1 MHHIKHYLAILLIVI
16 VVSGQNEEEVK
27 EVPSET
33 QIPADRFVY
42 EEGDSSETQVPADR
56 FVYEE
61 GDSSETQVPADRFIY
76 EEGDSLETQLSAD
89 RFVYE
94 EGGGFSQNPP
104 TSNAKDSGEPKVTY
118 YTPVGYA
125 PATAGPLTIKKVAH
139 PVETGKGS
147 ANRIRVDVEITSAKK
162 NRDDDLI
169 NDINIYE
176 YVDESLN
183 IVPPADNIDDVARS
197 IDSSEEFQGSSRV
210 EEYNFF
216 SEMPLINF
224 KKLSTI
230 DSIGFLKLA
239 LMRENPMCSANTDIY
254 KKIYATPELEGM
266 VRYESPYIINYP
278 IFCFNKFN
286 ESDFND
292 ANGIGNL
299 NSLSEYLD
307 DSFGI
312 DWIMPH
318 EVTFNYEK
326 PKDIIKS
333 INISKKT
340 EEGEVDDWIRIK
352 IDDVNRT
359 EGLALLEL
367 SGRTTYYL
375 RFNTSDIDSDTWQI
389 SDWNGIMGF
398 HVKSLSSK
406 DRLFFWYYVRPKKS
420 GDFSTES
427 IIRINDK
434 DYQGWPDI
442 IYPFNIEVE
451 SPDFRFE
458 VTPILEDSKVYA
470 NSDLWR
476 WFPNS
481 SKRLA
486 LKYLITYSGDSSR
499 TYLGN
504 VNLTLEQPDGCQ
516 LYLDS
521 KEGNPIDDNNLTFY
535 EKDFSKRKTV
545 SLERYISYDNT
556 GTYRIPELWIEG
568 TPHLFKE
575 TLIVDDPI
583 KRWYEILNSYYT
595 ILTALLLLLVNKQLR
610 EILVDVRAM
619 VHRIIQKIIPR
630 IKNTFIILASWLGLK
645 KK

>member
-1 MHHIKHYLAILLIVI
+1 MC
-16 VVSGQNEEEVK
+16 
-27 EVPSET
+27 
-33 QIPADRFVY
+33 
-42 EEGDSSETQVPADR
+42 
-56 FVYEE
+56 
-61 GDSSETQVPADRFIY
+61 
-76 EEGDSLETQLSAD
+76 
-89 RFVYE
+89 
-94 EGGGFSQNPP
+94 
-104 TSNAKDSGEPKVTY
+104 
-118 YTPVGYA
+118 
-125 PATAGPLTIKKVAH
+125 
-139 PVETGKGS
+139 
-147 ANRIRVDVEITSAKK
+147 IRD
-162 NRDDDLI
+162 
-169 NDINIYE
+169 
-176 YVDESLN
+176 
-183 IVPPADNIDDVARS
+183 
-197 IDSSEEFQGSSRV
+197 
-210 EEYNFF
+210 
-216 SEMPLINF
+216 
-224 KKLSTI
+224 
-230 DSIGFLKLA
+230 
-239 LMRENPMCSANTDIY
+239 
-254 KKIYATPELEGM
+254 
-266 VRYESPYIINYP
+266 
-278 IFCFNKFN
+278 
-286 ESDFND
+286 
-292 ANGIGNL
+292 
-299 NSLSEYLD
+299 
-307 DSFGI
+307 
-312 DWIMPH
+312 
-318 EVTFNYEK
+318 
-326 PKDIIKS
+326 
-333 INISKKT
+333 
-340 EEGEVDDWIRIK
+340 
-352 IDDVNRT
+352 
-359 EGLALLEL
+359 
-367 SGRTTYYL
+367 